1 MVSNAKRNFYQGV
14 ISKCTSSKEL
24 FKSVNSL
31 CGKTKD
37 KILPSHTSLKELADR
52 FGTFFIDK
60 VSNIRRDLDS
70 ADAAPPS
77 FEPFYGVPMN
87 VFKPVST
94 DEVEKIILSSPPKSC
109 CLDPIPTPLL
119 VSHLKDVIEPVTLII
134 NDSLRSGIVPQCFKH
149 AAVTPLLKKPTLCPE
164 ELNNYRPLSN
174 LPFISKILEKVVFS
188 QIFPHLEINDLL
200 EFFQSAYRPFH
211 STETALINIFND
223 LLCAADAG
231 KVSVLTMLDLS
242 AAFDTIDH
250 SILLERLK
258 TTFGLY
264 FTCVII

>member
-1 MVSNAKRNFYQGV
+1 MLLR
-14 ISKCTSSKEL
+14 
-24 FKSVNSL
+24 
-31 CGKTKD
+31 
-37 KILPSHTSLKELADR
+37 P
-52 FGTFFIDK
+52 
-60 VSNIRRDLDS
+60 
-70 ADAAPPS
+70 
-77 FEPFYGVPMN
+77 
-87 VFKPVST
+87 
-94 DEVEKIILSSPPKSC
+94 
-109 CLDPIPTPLL
+109 PIPTPLL

-211 STETALINIFND
+211 STETALIKIFND

-242 AAFDTIDH
+242 AAFDTFDH